1 MALVTRGVGVE
12 PGALIERAEQMAE
25 LQERWR
31 EVREHGE
38 GRLVLISGEAG
49 VGKTALVRSHCDSM
63 DRLARVLWAG
73 CEPAFTPRPLGPL
86 LDIARVT
93 GGNLKERLDAGAQAH
108 DVAGALM
115 DELQSPL
122 ATVLVLEDMH
132 WADEATLDVARL
144 LARRAQTLPVMLLY
158 TYREEELGRFHRLR
172 VTLGELAGTGG
183 ISRVDVKPLSRE
195 GVAQLAETG
204 EVDADSLFQRTAGN
218 PFFVTEA
225 LAAGSDRVPPTV
237 RDAVLAR
244 ASRLSPAARE
254 LLDAA
259 AVLPA
264 RAAPALLDAIA
275 PSPQGTLEECVG
287 SGMLSFHDSGVAFRH
302 ELARLVVEESLAPDR
317 RQSLHAL
324 VLAATEGQSFGPP
337 DLAHLAYHAEG
348 ARDAKAVLKFAR
360 AAAEEAAAL
369 GAHTEAQ
376 AQYGR
381 ALRFAGDLDPSARAD
396 LLEQF
401 AEEGHLTD
409 GREAAVEAIEEA
421 TSIYRVLGDIAGLG
435 RALHR
440 SSCLLSSVGRPTAAM
455 ERGTEAV
462 QVLEQGAPGHELAMA
477 YSGLAGLLMVEDRL
491 AEATSWGQRALALA
505 EQLDDV
511 EALVDT
517 LNNLGCAELG
527 KGDLSGAENL
537 MRSLELALEADLAT
551 AAARAYNNLTFSL
564 MRVKE
569 WEQAEPL
576 IEAGLVYVRSRGLD
590 AWVNSLLCNRA
601 MLLLAEGS
609 WDEAADVAALLIRES
624 PPTKPGPRMV
634 ATRVLGL
641 VRARRGDPGAWP
653 MLDES
658 QELASSVGELQ
669 YLAPIATARA
679 EARWLEGDSEAALKE
694 TEAALALSLDREVAP
709 TSADIACWRLRAG
722 ASVDCP
728 AGALEPQRLQLTG
741 HHEEAARLLREK
753 KDVYEAALALAD
765 SGSRSA
771 WRQALDDLNRLG
783 ARPAAATVAR
793 RLREAGERGLPR
805 GPRPQTREN
814 PLGLTA
820 RQLEVLE
827 LLVTG
832 MRNAE
837 IADRLVVA
845 PKTVDHHVSAI
856 LTKLD
861 VSSRGEAA
869 AKAMQLGLSREL

>member
-1 MALVTRGVGVE
+1 MALKSRGVGVE
-12 PGALIERAEQMAE
+12 PDALIERAEQMAE

-31 EVREHGE
+31 EVRERGE

-49 VGKTALVRSHCDSM
+49 VGKTALVRSHCASVGGPS
-63 DRLARVLWAG
+63 RVLWAG

-93 GGNLKERLDAGAQAH
+93 GGALREQLDAGAQAH
-108 DVAGALM
+108 DVVGALM
-115 DELQSPL
+115 DELESPI

-144 LARRAQTLPVMLLY
+144 LAHRAHALPVMLLY
-158 TYREEELGRFHRLR
+158 TYREEELGRFGQVR

-183 ISRVDVKPLSRE
+183 ISRIDVQRLSRE
-195 GVAQLAETG
+195 GVAQLAEPG
-204 EVDADSLFQRTAGN
+204 DVDAESLFLRTAGN

-225 LAAGSDRVPPTV
+225 LAAGTERVPPTV

-244 ASRLSPAARE
+244 ASRLSSPARA

-259 AVLPA
+259 SILPA
-264 RAAPALLDAIA
+264 RAEPWLLDAVA
-275 PSPQGTLEECVG
+275 PSRGDALEECVD

-302 ELARLVVEESLAPDR
+302 ELARLAVEESLAPDR

-324 VLAATEGQSFGPP
+324 VLAAMTERSLGAP

-348 ARDAKAVLKFAR
+348 ARDGGAVLRYAR

-381 ALRFAGDLDPSARAD
+381 ALRFAGDLDPSERAD

-421 TSIYRVLGDIAGLG
+421 TSIYRALGDAGGLA
-435 RALHR
+435 RALQR
-440 SSCLLSSVGRPTAAM
+440 SSCLLSSVGRPTPAM
-455 ERGTEAV
+455 ERGVEAV

-477 YSGLAGLLMVEDRL
+477 YSCLSGLLMVEDRN
-491 AEATSWGQRALALA
+491 AEAMSWGRRSLALA
-505 EQLDDV
+505 EQLGDV

-527 KGDLSGAENL
+527 KGDLSGSENL
-537 MRSLELALEADLAT
+537 TRSLELALEADLVA

-569 WEQAEPL
+569 WELAEPL
-576 IEAGLVYVRSRGLD
+576 IEAGLGYVRSRGLD
-590 AWVNSLLCNRA
+590 AWANSLLCNRA
-601 MLLLAEGS
+601 TLLLAVGS
-609 WDEAADVAALLIRES
+609 WDEAADVAALLLKES
-624 PPTKPGPRMV
+624 PPSKPGPRMV
-634 ATRVLGL
+634 AARVLGL

-658 QELASSVGELQ
+658 LELASSIGELQ

-679 EARWLEGDSEAALKE
+679 EARWLEGHPEAALRE
-694 TEAALALSLDREVAP
+694 TEAALALALERDVGP
-709 TSADIACWRLRAG
+709 LTADIACWRLRAG
-722 ASVDCP
+722 AAVECP
-728 AGALEPQRLQLTG
+728 AGALETQRLQLTG
-741 HHEEAARLLREK
+741 HSEQAARLLSEK
-753 KDVYEAALALAD
+753 KDAYEAALALAEAED
-765 SGSRSA
+765 SSA
-771 WRQALDDLNRLG
+771 WRRALDELNRLG
-783 ARPAAATVAR
+783 ARPAAAIVAR

-827 LLVTG
+827 LLATG

-837 IADRLVVA
+837 IAERLIVSH
-845 PKTVDHHVSAI
+845 KTVDHHVSAI
-856 LTKLD
+856 LGKLG

-869 AKAMQLGLSREL
+869 AKAMQLGLAG